1 MAKIKMK
8 KGTPRIDMTPM
19 VDVFFLLLTFLLL
32 TAQFRKQESVTVDT
46 PGSISETPAP
56 EGKVMTL
63 SIDAND
69 MVFFNMDNGGMDTS
83 LHLRGKLLREMGDVY
98 NIEFTQE
105 EIETFEALESFSLD
119 IGNIKNWI
127 NAEDMA
133 DRARFDEGIPMD
145 TTQALSNQL
154 FQWIR
159 AARSVEPNLTV
170 VLRGDKDADYDKVKD
185 VIDVL
190 RDNNVRQ
197 FNLITTLETVEVS
210 LENT

>member
-98 NIEFTQE
+98 SIEFTQE
-105 EIETFEALESFSLD
+105 EIETFEVLESFSLD
-119 IGNIKNWI
+119 IANLKNWI
-127 NAEDMA
+127 NAEDMV

-145 TTQALSNQL
+145 STKTVSNQL

-159 AARSVEPNLTV
+159 AARTVEPNLTV
-170 VLRGDKDADYDKVKD
+170 VLRGDKDSDYDKVKE

-190 RDNNVRQ
+190 RDNNVRR
-197 FNLITTLETVEVS
+197 FNLVTTLETVEVS
-210 LENT
+210 LENI